1 MQAGYVNP
9 GRGQG
14 AARDILEFEWHR
26 IKFSV
31 NRKRRKVLLTE
42 LTRCNEYLERF
53 SDSLLKSTSPVQS
66 GISRNLSMPPSLLG
80 FWQHARD
87 LYHLMQRAWSCSC
100 TSHSTDLL
108 LRDHRDPH
116 KVEFNILFT
125 FAENITAQHLGSW
138 DWKEADVVAF
148 ERDETQRQSLG
159 DQNIVNAISS
169 TQGNSRPA
177 LKSAGRTQGSK
188 QPKGVSFMTNI
199 IPMTNLVASLPLQAG
214 ASLPEITDLCAD
226 LTKLGPDDNELGIL
240 GKSSKGYT
248 VSFPRKKSY
257 VKSDLRHFTL
267 DEILRS
273 KLKNDFSRR
282 QRYTV
287 ALAIASS
294 YVQLQATPW
303 IWTQWDKR
311 SIYLLYDSSE
321 EAFLEQP
328 RIARNIS
335 KQLPASPGRLDRSI
349 VALGIMLLELA
360 FGEAVEENRF
370 RLKHPRL
377 NNLSDQFLD
386 EAAAKE
392 WCESQAKENHPQFA
406 KPVLWCLG
414 HETARTAMDLNN
426 DTWRRD
432 LYENVVQPISACCR
446 FEDWEIK
453 STS

>member
-1 MQAGYVNP
+1 MKSGKEQ
-9 GRGQG
+9 R
-14 AARDILEFEWHR
+14 AARDVLEFEWHR
-26 IKFSV
+26 IKFGV
-31 NRKRRKVLLTE
+31 NSKRRKVLLTE
-42 LTRCNEYLERF
+42 LAGCNQYLERF
-53 SDSLLKSTSPVQS
+53 SGSLLRLTSAPVQS
-66 GISRNLSMPPSLLG
+66 GLSRNLAMPASLLS

-87 LYHLMQRAWSCSC
+87 LYDLMQRAWSCSC

-116 KVEFNILFT
+116 KVEFNVLFT

-148 ERDETQRQSLG
+148 ERHDTRRQTLG
-159 DQNIVNAISS
+159 DQNIVNSISS
-169 TQGNSRPA
+169 TQGDPKPA
-177 LKSAGRTQGSK
+177 LRSAGSYRKSK
-188 QPKGVSFMTNI
+188 TTKGVSFMANV
-199 IPMTNLVASLPLQAG
+199 IPMANLAASLPLQAEV
-214 ASLPEITDLCAD
+214 SLPEITDLCAG
-226 LTKLGPDDNELGIL
+226 LTKTGPQDNELGIL

-248 VSFPRKKSY
+248 VSFPKRKPFR
-257 VKSDLRHFTL
+257 KSDLRHFTL

-273 KLKNDFSRR
+273 KLKNEFSRR

-287 ALAIASS
+287 ALAISSS

-321 EAFLEQP
+321 KAFLEQP

-335 KQLPASPGRLDRSI
+335 KQLPTSPGRLDRSI

-360 FGEAVEENRF
+360 FGEALEDNRY
-370 RLKHPRL
+370 RVKHPRL

-392 WCESQAKENHPQFA
+392 WCESQAKENHPRFA

-414 HETARTAMDLNN
+414 HETARTAMDLDN

-432 LYENVVQPISACCR
+432 LYENVVQPISACCQ

-453 STS
+453 IAS